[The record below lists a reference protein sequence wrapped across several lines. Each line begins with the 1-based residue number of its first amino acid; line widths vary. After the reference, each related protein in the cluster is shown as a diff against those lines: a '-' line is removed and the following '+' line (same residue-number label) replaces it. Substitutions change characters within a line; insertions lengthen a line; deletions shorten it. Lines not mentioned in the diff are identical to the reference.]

1 MATLATMYIA
11 GVPEI
16 HLWPNGPS
24 TKCSRSVAT
33 VTYAYRVVGIMREQM
48 SSKVKKIVRAS
59 VSNGHASSSE
69 VPYKCINEGKIK
81 FSSSF
86 KIYFYFTRHFGD
98 PCQDPSTSRKR
109 NYASRATVNF
119 ED

>member
-48 SSKVKKIVRAS
+48 SPKVKKIVRAS
-59 VSNGHASSSE
+59 VSNGHA
-69 VPYKCINEGKIK
+69 
-81 FSSSF
+81 
-86 KIYFYFTRHFGD
+86 
-98 PCQDPSTSRKR
+98 
-109 NYASRATVNF
+109 
-119 ED
+119 